1 MKTLRVTWLTAGL
14 ACCLFALTFHPST
27 RAQSASQTA
36 PDNSKQ
42 NKNQQDTADNQTNAK
57 SDRLITAQIRK
68 AIVGDKS
75 LSTYAH
81 NVKIITVNGAVT
93 LKGPVSSEA
102 EKQKVVADATSVV
115 ASDKLTDQLTVK
127 Q

>member
-1 MKTLRVTWLTAGL
+1 MKTIRVTWLTACL
-14 ACCLFALTFHPST
+14 ACCLFVLASHPST
-27 RAQSASQTA
+27 LAQSASQTA

-68 AIVGDKS
+68 AIVGDKT
-75 LSTYAH
+75 LSTYGH

-102 EKQKVVADATSVV
+102 EKQKVVADATAVV
-115 ASDKLTDQLTVK
+115 ASDKLTDQLTIK

>member
-1 MKTLRVTWLTAGL
+1 MKTLRVTWLTASL
-14 ACCLFALTFHPST
+14 ACCLFVLTLHPSIL
-27 RAQSASQTA
+27 AQSASQTA

-68 AIVGDKS
+68 AIVGDKT
-75 LSTYAH
+75 LSTYGH

-102 EKQKVVADATSVV
+102 EKQKVVADATAVV
-115 ASDKLTDQLTVK
+115 TSDKLTDQLTVK

>member
-1 MKTLRVTWLTAGL
+1 
-14 ACCLFALTFHPST
+14 
-27 RAQSASQTA
+27 
-36 PDNSKQ
+36 
-42 NKNQQDTADNQTNAK
+42 
-57 SDRLITAQIRK
+57 
-68 AIVGDKS
+68 
-75 LSTYAH
+75 
-81 NVKIITVNGAVT
+81 VKIITVNGAVT